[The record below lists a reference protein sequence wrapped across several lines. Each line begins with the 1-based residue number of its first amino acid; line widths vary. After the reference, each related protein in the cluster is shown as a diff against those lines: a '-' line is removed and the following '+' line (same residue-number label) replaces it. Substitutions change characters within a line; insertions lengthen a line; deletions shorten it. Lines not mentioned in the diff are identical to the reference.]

1 MLCGDIITR
10 SLTVIGKV
18 FVKKLGDL
26 RLPQNVSDA
35 LRAAQERLTKQ
46 FNIDRMLLFGSVVRG
61 MAAEGSDEDLL
72 IVLGEPADHQIRDR
86 ISSIILDL
94 NLAYGTNL
102 SELIV
107 DRETWDHGIP
117 SALPIHRIIEE
128 EGVSL

>member
-1 MLCGDIITR
+1 MTHFGRFTSG
-10 SLTVIGKV
+10 SLK
-18 FVKKLGDL
+18 
-26 RLPQNVSDA
+26 
-35 LRAAQERLTKQ
+35 E
-46 FNIDRMLLFGSVVRG
+46 FNINRILLFGSVVRG
-61 MAAEGSDEDLL
+61 TAVEGSDEELLL

-86 ISSIILDL
+86 ISSMILDL

-117 SALPIHRIIEE
+117 SALPIHKIIEE

>member
-1 MLCGDIITR
+1 M
-10 SLTVIGKV
+10 
-18 FVKKLGDL
+18 KKFADL
-26 RLPQNVSDA
+26 ALAQNVGDA
-35 LRAAQERLTKQ
+35 LRAAQERLTRE
-46 FNIDRMLLFGSVVRG
+46 FNIDRILLFGSVVRG
-61 MAAEGSDEDLL
+61 TAAEGSDEDLL
-72 IVLGEPADHQIRDR
+72 IILGEPANHLVRDR
-86 ISSIILDL
+86 ISSVILDL

>member
-1 MLCGDIITR
+1 M
-10 SLTVIGKV
+10 
-18 FVKKLGDL
+18 KKFADL
-26 RLPQNVSDA
+26 ALAQNVNDA
-35 LRAAQERLTKQ
+35 LRAAQERLTRE
-46 FNIDRMLLFGSVVRG
+46 FNIDRILLFGSVVRG
-61 MAAEGSDEDLL
+61 TATEGSDEDLL
-72 IVLGEPADHQIRDR
+72 IILREPANHRIRDR
-86 ISSIILDL
+86 ISSLILDL

>member
-1 MLCGDIITR
+1 VKTLAD
-10 SLTVIGKV
+10 LT
-18 FVKKLGDL
+18 
-26 RLPQNVSDA
+26 LPQNVRDA
-35 LRAAQERLTKQ
+35 LRVAQEQLNTE
-46 FNIDRMLLFGSVVRG
+46 FNVDRMMLFGSVVRG
-61 MAAEGSDEDLL
+61 IADEQSDEDLL
-72 IVLGEPADHQIRDR
+72 IVLSAPADHQIRDR

-117 SALPIHRIIEE
+117 SALPIHKIIEE

>member
-1 MLCGDIITR
+1 M
-10 SLTVIGKV
+10 
-18 FVKKLGDL
+18 KKFADL
-26 RLPQNVSDA
+26 ALAQNVGDA
-35 LRAAQERLTKQ
+35 LRAAQERLTKE
-46 FNIDRMLLFGSVVRG
+46 FNIDRILLFGSVVRG
-61 MAAEGSDEDLL
+61 TAAEGSDEDLL
-72 IVLGEPADHQIRDR
+72 IILGEPANHLVRDR
-86 ISSIILDL
+86 ISSVILDL

>member
-1 MLCGDIITR
+1 MKQLA
-10 SLTVIGKV
+10 
-18 FVKKLGDL
+18 DL
-26 RLPQNVSDA
+26 ALAQNVSDA
-35 LRAAQERLTKQ
+35 LRAVRQRLTKE
-46 FNIDRMLLFGSVVRG
+46 FNIDRILLFGSVVRG
-61 MAAEGSDEDLL
+61 TAAEGSDEDLL
-72 IVLGEPADHQIRDR
+72 IVLGEPADHLIRDR
-86 ISSIILDL
+86 ISSMILDL